1 MIGEAGRPERVE
13 PLDPDGLS
21 KRDKA
26 IISMLAGN
34 GAGGATIN
42 VYPSAGMNEREL
54 ANLVSKQL
62 AYQMRK
68 GAA

>member
-1 MIGEAGRPERVE
+1 
-13 PLDPDGLS
+13 
-21 KRDKA
+21 
-26 IISMLAGN
+26 MLAGN
-34 GAGGATIN
+34 SGGSGTTIN